1 MVNKAAQTAPRIDS
15 GSGMNEDIN
24 LPREWQWLTDETDY
38 IPDDDNQGDVVRDL
52 IDIVGYD
59 NTVKLVSY
67 FGGTAVYV
75 PKIDRAFRTLRNRRI
90 MREFDGFNGK
100 YLARKFGVSESTI
113 RLIVGEK

>member
-1 MVNKAAQTAPRIDS
+1 
-15 GSGMNEDIN
+15 MNDENN
-24 LPREWQWLTDETDY
+24 LPREWQWLTEESEY
-38 IPDDDNQGDVVRDL
+38 IPDDDTQADVVREL

-75 PKIDRAFRTLRNRRI
+75 PKIDRAFRALRNRKI
-90 MREFDGFNGK
+90 QSEFDGFNCK

-113 RLIVGEK
+113 RLIVGGR